1 MCVRDVDA
9 FLAFYRD
16 HLGATV
22 RQSAPGKH
30 EVCFGAAKISVQ
42 TPDTLPAIAA
52 NTAPG
57 TANICLISDEP
68 VAELFARLREAGIET
83 VSDIARRD
91 GATGALLSAHIR
103 DPEGNLVEIANRL

>member
-1 MCVRDVDA
+1 MTIW
-9 FLAFYRD
+9 
-16 HLGATV
+16 GPTV

-52 NTAPG
+52 NTRPG
-57 TANICLISDEP
+57 TANLCLTTDEP
-68 VAELFARLREAGIET
+68 VADLLARLASAGIET
-83 VSDIARRD
+83 VSPLAERG
-91 GATGALLSAHIR
+91 GALGPLLSAHIR